1 MYYDGCY
8 YCDFF
13 SGSFGVLDEEA
24 LPPELLG
31 GVELGVELELLPP
44 LVPPPEAEP
53 DVDLSFDGSVALG
66 EDEDEDEEPGVAV
79 EPVGAGV
86 VELPPEGELDEDE
99 LEPELEGGG
108 VVLLLELPLVPL
120 EPLVLPV
127 PLSWP
132 QAARP
137 KAMATAI
144 ASVENFMS
152 PPWLVCSERV
162 QQSSGRA

>member
-1 MYYDGCY
+1 M
-8 YCDFF
+8 
-13 SGSFGVLDEEA
+13 LEEEP
-24 LPPELLG
+24 LPLLLPLLLG
-31 GVELGVELELLPP
+31 GVDVALESLLPDAPELGVELELLPP
-44 LVPPPEAEP
+44 LVAPPEAEP
-53 DVDLSFDGSVALG
+53 ELDLSLDGSVAL
-66 EDEDEDEEPGVAV
+66 EEPDAPGVAV
-79 EPVGAGV
+79 EPLGAV
-86 VELPPEGELDEDE
+86 LELPLEGEVDEDE

-108 VVLLLELPLVPL
+108 VVVLLLELPVVPL

-137 KAMATAI
+137 KAIATAT

-152 PPWLVCSERV
+152 PPWLVCLKRV